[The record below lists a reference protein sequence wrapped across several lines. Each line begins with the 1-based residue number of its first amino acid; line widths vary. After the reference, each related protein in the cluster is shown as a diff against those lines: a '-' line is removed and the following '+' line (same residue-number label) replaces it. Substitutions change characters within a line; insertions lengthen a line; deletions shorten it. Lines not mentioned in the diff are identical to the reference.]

1 MSLDFPVSDVAIHYT
16 NNRIA
21 KLHSP
26 KMDYPGFQVSE
37 TEFFLEIPQVA
48 SYLARNGNEVLICP
62 GEHADPASVRLF
74 LAGSVFGA
82 LLHQQCIL
90 PLHGS
95 SFRFHGKGI
104 VICGISGSGKSSV
117 VAAFC
122 QQEGQFINDDITP
135 IKVGDDRTTI
145 MAIQTRLKLW
155 DDTLTKLKLS
165 NDDLER
171 IRPSMEKFYLPG
183 KEAPVDDQNLDQILI
198 LSTHNKDEY
207 CIKELGGLDKYN
219 AIRSQIYR
227 KIYLKG
233 MPETAKIYFKQML
246 KLSTQISIKVV
257 TRPQICSI
265 NDTMEFIKKEI
276 ER

>member
-1 MSLDFPVSDVAIHYT
+1 MEV
-16 NNRIA
+16 
-21 KLHSP
+21 
-26 KMDYPGFQVSE
+26 
-37 TEFFLEIPQVA
+37 PQVA
-48 SYLARNGNEVLICP
+48 SYLARNGNEVLICSR
-62 GEHADPASVRLF
+62 EHSDPSSVRLF

-95 SFRFHGKGI
+95 SFSYHGKGI
-104 VICGISGSGKSSV
+104 VICGISGTGKSSV

-122 QQEGQFINDDITP
+122 QQEGRFINDDITP
-135 IKVGDDRTTI
+135 LKIGDDRTTI

-155 DDTLTKLKLS
+155 DDTLTKLNLDS
-165 NDDLER
+165 NQLER
-171 IRPSMEKFYLPG
+171 IRPSIEKFYLPG
-183 KEAPVDDQNLDQILI
+183 KESHADDQNLDQIII
-198 LSTHNKDEY
+198 LSTHNKDDY

-246 KLSTQISIKVV
+246 KLSTQISVKVV
-257 TRPQICSI
+257 TRPHICSI
-265 NDTMEFIKKEI
+265 NDTMEFVKKEI